1 MNVRRSENS
10 LPIIQLGAIS
20 LRCKRQPMDRRTF
33 LKTTGAVATAPLLS
47 DKGLGLN
54 EPPDIQH
61 IVLVMM
67 ENRSF
72 DHLLGWLPNAEG
84 RQAGLQFPN
93 KSGGYDQTHELAP
106 DFTGCSYPDPD
117 HSYSGGRVEVDGG
130 KMDGF
135 LMPASNGLNA
145 IGYYN
150 EQDLPFRSA
159 LARNYTTCDYYF
171 PSILGPTFPNRIFQH
186 AGATDRLDDDF
197 SLCTLPT
204 IWDNLAATGVSHRY
218 YFSNIPFV
226 ALWGLKYVAIS
237 ALYADF
243 IADCAAGTLPAVSFV
258 EPSFTTLDNF
268 DEDDHPFSDV
278 RNGDAFLAKTFKALS
293 NSPKWPNTV
302 LIINF
307 DEWGG
312 FYDHV
317 PPPRALAPNNVDTDL
332 AEGKALLGCRVPC
345 IVASPWTLGNPS
357 NPRVIHSVF
366 DHTSVLK
373 LIESVWH
380 VPPVAARES
389 SNDVGNLM
397 ETLGSD
403 YQPAVPALPHPG
415 YVLPSSL
422 CLSSINPEAMAA
434 AEPLTNDD
442 EPTVFSRMI
451 ESGMVKGFPGHR

>member
-1 MNVRRSENS
+1 
-10 LPIIQLGAIS
+10 
-20 LRCKRQPMDRRTF
+20 MDRRTF
-33 LKTTGAVATAPLLS
+33 LKTTGAVAAVPLLS
-47 DKGLGLN
+47 DKRLGSN
-54 EPPDIQH
+54 NPPDIQH
-61 IVLVMM
+61 IVVVMM

-72 DHLLGWLPNAEG
+72 DHLFGWLPNAEG

-93 KSGGYDQTHELAP
+93 KSGGYDQTYELAP

-117 HSYSGGRVEVDGG
+117 HSYSGGRVEVNGG
-130 KMDGF
+130 NMNGF
-135 LMPASNGLNA
+135 LTPASNGLNA
-145 IGYYN
+145 VGYYV

-171 PSILGPTFPNRIFQH
+171 PSILGPTFPNCIFQH

-218 YFSNIPFV
+218 YFNNIPFL
-226 ALWGLKYVAIS
+226 ALWGLRYTNIS

-243 IADCAAGTLPAVSFV
+243 LADCAAGALPAVSFV
-258 EPSFTTLDNF
+258 EPAFTTLDNL

-278 RNGDAFLAKTFKALS
+278 RNGDAFLAKTFKAVS
-293 NSPKWPNTV
+293 NSPNWPNTV

-332 AEGKALLGCRVPC
+332 VEGKALLGCRVPC
-345 IVASPWTLGNPS
+345 LIASPWTLGNPG
-357 NPRVIHSVF
+357 NPRVIHHVF

-373 LIESVWH
+373 LIESVWN

-389 SNDVGNLM
+389 SDDVGNLL
-397 ETLGSD
+397 EAFSGS
-403 YQPAVPALPHPG
+403 YQPAVPALPDPG

-422 CLSSINPEAMAA
+422 CLSSINPEVMM

-442 EPTVFSRMI
+442 EPTVFSRML
-451 ESGMVKGFPGHR
+451 ESGMIKGFPGHP